1 MKKLLLLI
9 ALVCLITVGS
19 VSAQNMTITD
29 LGIVGRQTVQIY
41 SGNGS
46 ILAGTYNTTTVG
58 ISLPTTDFVLLIKPD
73 TTTVMTDPITLLGA
87 AFAFVN
93 TNVIP
98 IIVILFFVGMVFRR

>member
-1 MKKLLLLI
+1 MKKFFLLVALLCL
-9 ALVCLITVGS
+9 LVVGS
-19 VSAQNMTITD
+19 VSAQNMSITD
-29 LGIVGRQTVQIY
+29 LGIASRQTVQIY

-46 ILAGTYNTTTVG
+46 VLAGTYNTTTVG
-58 ISLPTTDFVLLIKPD
+58 INLPLNDFVLLIKPD

-98 IIVILFFVGMVFRR
+98 IIILLFFIGMVFRR